1 MMNMAPDLQKK
12 VAAVAGFV
20 VLAGAILYF
29 ELPHD
34 GPAPV
39 APVVVTTPT
48 TAAPAVGAARSAQSS
63 GAKTGTVI
71 SVPPGNAVGSAA
83 KSLGTTSAQLDPTLR
98 MAAMLVTESLVYS
111 GGGRNIFSASSV
123 PVAIP
128 KPIVPVRTGKALPP
142 GPPPPPPGPPPPPPI
157 DLTFFGTATAANGA
171 RRAFL
176 LHGQDV
182 FLASDGDVVQR
193 RYKVITVSANSIV
206 VEDMANNNRQ
216 TLPLQGR

>member
-1 MMNMAPDLQKK
+1 MMNMTPDLQKK

-20 VLAGAILYF
+20 VLAGVILYL
-29 ELPHD
+29 ELPH
-34 GPAPV
+34 GGSAP
-39 APVVVTTPT
+39 APVVVTAPAP
-48 TAAPAVGAARSAQSS
+48 AAPVGGASRVAGS
-63 GAKTGTVI
+63 GGGTTGAVI

-98 MAAMLVTESLVYS
+98 MGAMLVTESLVYS
-111 GGGRNIFSASSV
+111 GGGRNIFSSSSV
-123 PVAIP
+123 PVDIP
-128 KPIVPVRTGKALPP
+128 KPIAPVRTVKAPP

-157 DLTFFGTATAANGA
+157 ELTFFGTATAANGT

-193 RYKVITVSANSIV
+193 RYRVITVSANSIV
-206 VEDMANNNRQ
+206 VEDMANNNQQ
-216 TLPLQGR
+216 TLPLVSR